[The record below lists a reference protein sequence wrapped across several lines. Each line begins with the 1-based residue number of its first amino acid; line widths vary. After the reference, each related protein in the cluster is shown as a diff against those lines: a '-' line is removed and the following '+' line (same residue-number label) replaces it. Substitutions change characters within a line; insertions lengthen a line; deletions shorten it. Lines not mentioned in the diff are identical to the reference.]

1 MLKKFVMKLK
11 YLAKLMTLKCFSLS
25 MMIVKIGCPTKSG
38 GIESKLIA
46 SLLLGLIFC
55 SDALNRRPF
64 LSKRGAR
71 MDCDLSRRFL
81 ILDVRS

>member
-11 YLAKLMTLKCFSLS
+11 YLAKLMTLKCFSRS
-25 MMIVKIGCPTKSG
+25 MMIVKIGCPRQSG

-46 SLLLGLIFC
+46 SLLLWLTFY
-55 SDALNRRPF
+55 SDALNRKPF

-71 MDCDLSRRFL
+71 MDCNLSRIFL
-81 ILDVRS
+81 NLGVRS